1 MNEVDQSRLNGIKI
15 DRIKPKWTEYDQ
27 SGLNGPNR
35 TKWAKYD
42 QSGPKGTEYD

>member
-15 DRIKPKWTEYDQ
+15 DRIKQKLTEYDQ